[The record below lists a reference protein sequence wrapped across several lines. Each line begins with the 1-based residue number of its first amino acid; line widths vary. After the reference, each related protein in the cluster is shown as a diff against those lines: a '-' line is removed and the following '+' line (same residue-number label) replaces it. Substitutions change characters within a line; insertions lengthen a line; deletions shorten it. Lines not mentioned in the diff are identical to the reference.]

1 MKTARTRDDSHLA
14 TLADMAK
21 ARGLQDS
28 REEAEMDFD
37 AVVQHWKE
45 RREEELLTLRAWRA
59 LVEQRLEALEHDLD
73 KLATMLNTLMAAVA
87 ENTRT
92 LESLTKRQS
101 PNRPHES

>member
-1 MKTARTRDDSHLA
+1 MKTAKPRDDSHLA

-28 REEAEMDFD
+28 REEAEIDFD
-37 AVVQHWKE
+37 AVTQRWKE

-59 LVEQRLEALEHDLD
+59 LVDQRLEALEKDLN
-73 KLATMLNTLMAAVA
+73 KLTVMLNTVMVAVS

-101 PNRPHES
+101 PTRTHES